1 MAGRKRSRIL
11 FTYKTSTKTDR
22 SLFWWRLLCKEA
34 LLAAP
39 LFRYGQRLFSPFQ
52 IAARQVVDLEAFAFH
67 AFCRRVTSF
76 SASAID
82 EVRARF
88 VKPLKSLFKGGRIQ
102 PVEIAGPLQMACG
115 ILFRTSDV
123 KDNRV
128 FLALAFA
135 EKHLWL
141 NRAYTILRAETGT
154 EQRAERTERDIS

>member
-1 MAGRKRSRIL
+1 MTAS
-11 FTYKTSTKTDR
+11 
-22 SLFWWRLLCKEA
+22 
-34 LLAAP
+34 

-76 SASAID
+76 AASAID

-88 VKPLKSLFKGGRIQ
+88 VEPLKSLFKGSRIQ

-135 EKHLWL
+135 EKHLRL
-141 NRAYTILRAETGT
+141 NRAYTILRVGTGI